1 MDLKE
6 LKQEVSNCTLCN
18 LSINRKTTVF
28 SKGNENAD
36 IMICGMCP
44 GPDENSEYN
53 EHGYPFIGRAGRHL
67 DEILE
72 DVGLSLDD
80 VYITNVVKC
89 FLQPGI
95 RLEDDWIDSCF
106 PYLVGQISNVNPKV
120 IIALGADA
128 GRSLLN
134 VGKSF
139 PLSSMRGRVYNF
151 TYNIKLFVTYHPS
164 YFLRAGGRKHQHYN
178 KVLEDFEFIK
188 THLREK

>member
-6 LKQEVSNCTLCN
+6 LKNEVSKCTLCN
-18 LSINRKTTVF
+18 LSINRRITVF

-44 GPDENSEYN
+44 GPDENSDSN
-53 EHGYPFIGRAGRHL
+53 EEGYPFVGRAGKHL

-72 DVGLSLDD
+72 DVDLSLDD

-106 PYLVGQISNVNPKV
+106 PYLVGQITNVNPKV
-120 IIALGADA
+120 IVALGADA

-134 VGKSF
+134 VGKNI
-139 PLSSMRGRVYNF
+139 PLSYMREKYYNF
-151 TYNIKLFVTYHPS
+151 TNSIKLFVTYHPS
-164 YFLRAGGRKHQHYN
+164 YFLRSGGRKHRHYN
-178 KVLEDFEFIK
+178 RIISDLENIK
-188 THLREK
+188 KLKGN